1 MACEVNNE
9 NRPIRILVVDDDVV
23 SQSLVLRRLSKEG
36 YETAGAQSGSEAI
49 DMVEEA
55 PPNLILLDLMM
66 PGMSGLEVLERI
78 REIREKSFLPVI
90 MMSARTE
97 VTDKVDAFT
106 KGADDYVTKPFNFEE
121 LLARIRAQ
129 LRISELQRK
138 LVDAERSRGVY
149 EMAAAVCHELA
160 QPLTVLIG
168 YTQMLLRKA
177 DGENRRVLQQV
188 HEAAQRSAEIVRK
201 IQRVR
206 RYQIKDYTTNTN
218 IIDLDLASE
227 GEEPNIKEGDAEK
240 RGGGISRILSP

>member
-1 MACEVNNE
+1 MACEVNDE
-9 NRPIRILVVDDDVV
+9 SRPIRILVVDDDIV

-36 YETAGAQSGSEAI
+36 YEPVGAQSGSEAI
-49 DMVEEA
+49 DIVKEA
-55 PPNLILLDLMM
+55 PPDLILLDLMM

-78 REIREKSFLPVI
+78 RGIRERGFLPVI

-97 VTDKVDAFT
+97 VTDKINALT
-106 KGADDYVTKPFNFEE
+106 KGADDYVTKPFNFDE

-138 LVDAERSRGVY
+138 LVDVERLRGVY
-149 EMAAAVCHELA
+149 EMAAAVCHELS

-177 DGENRRVLQQV
+177 DEENRRVLQQV
-188 HEAAQRSAEIVRK
+188 HEAAQRSAEIIKK
-201 IQRVR
+201 IQKVR
-206 RYQIKDYTTNTN
+206 RYQTKDYTTNTN

-227 GEEPNIKEGDAEK
+227 EEDINMREREIRRSGEEV
-240 RGGGISRILSP
+240 